1 MEWNKMKI
9 LIVVSELGYRGTPRV
24 VASYAKIL
32 SEVHQVLVWG
42 WKEGGDTVSTL
53 RRDGIRVIVG
63 AECAD
68 EAMTFSP
75 DVLNIHHSG
84 FVNDE
89 VCEIVGK
96 FKKIGTR
103 CIETNIFGYLDPRL
117 VKMLDVSIQISL
129 WDLWQWQKWKGASLP
144 DIGVY
149 CPNPVDTESFRPA
162 TDAEIS
168 EIRSKW
174 GIPES
179 GFVFGRAGKTDWDS
193 VAPYLLAALAEFDN
207 LFFVSVA
214 DYNGGIPDVLLK
226 HSRVKLIDRMS
237 SEKALSLFYS
247 ACDVMLSASGI
258 GESFGLVNAEA
269 MACGTPVVAVAKPLL
284 GNAQAEVVCNREGGI
299 VIADTKYLET
309 AIKILMEDHEL
320 LRFVS
325 SNARRLIENRYSY
338 GVVKDMLLAVFENR
352 LNDNILVRTCD
363 DKYIKELVEN
373 VEGEN
378 SKWLPVAMK
387 LRFNRVFRIVTNKV
401 KEFL

>member
-1 MEWNKMKI
+1 MKI
-9 LIVVSELGYRGTPRV
+9 LLVVSELGYRGTPRV

-53 RRDGIRVIVG
+53 KRDGIRVIVG
-63 AECAD
+63 TECAD
-68 EAMTFSP
+68 EAMSFSP

-89 VCEIVGK
+89 VCEIVDK

-103 CIETNIFGYLDPRL
+103 CIETNIFGYLDTRL

-162 TDAEIS
+162 TDAAIS

-174 GIPES
+174 GIPSS
-179 GFVFGRAGKTDWDS
+179 GFVIGRAGKTDWNS
-193 VAPYLLAALAEFDN
+193 VVSHLLEALSEFDN
-207 LFFVSVA
+207 LFFVSA
-214 DYNGGIPDVLLK
+214 TDYNGKIPDELLS
-226 HSRVKLIDRMS
+226 HPRVKLVDRMDS
-237 SEKALSLFYS
+237 SSSLSLFYS
-247 ACDVMLSASGI
+247 ACDIMLSASGI

-284 GNAQAEVVCNREGGI
+284 GNAQAEVVCNREGGV
-299 VIADTKYLET
+299 VIADAKYLES
-309 AIKILMEDHEL
+309 AIKILIEDPAL
-320 LRFVS
+320 YNFVAS
-325 SNARRLIENRYSY
+325 RARKLIECRYSY
-338 GVVKDMLLAVFENR
+338 AVVKDMLLAIFENR
-352 LNDNILVRTCD
+352 LNDDILVRTCD
-363 DKYIKELVEN
+363 DKYIKKLVEN

-378 SKWLPVAMK
+378 SRWLPVAMK
-387 LRFNRVFRIVTNKV
+387 LRFNRGFRIVTNKV
-401 KEFL
+401 KEFI